1 MNKKDLE
8 REQKFMRMTDV
19 EKIKI
24 IEQCDEVIEG
34 LGGARP
40 EDILCMLKMSDEE
53 RERKAQEYTMK
64 NFPEYEEKYQKLLK

>member
-1 MNKKDLE
+1 
-8 REQKFMRMTDV
+8 MRMTDA

-53 RERKAQEYTMK
+53 RERKAYEYAMK
-64 NFPEYEEKYQKLLK
+64 NFPEYEEKYQKWRKEQNNDMK